1 MLRSLHIRDFVI
13 VSQAN
18 IEFDAGFTVFSGETG
33 AGKSILIDALSL
45 VLGARGDVN
54 VIREHCSRAD
64 ISAQFDSSDAVNR
77 WLNEHELEVEDSL
90 LLRRVIDNQGRSRA
104 FINGVPATLAQLRD
118 IGELL
123 VDIHGQHAHQS
134 LLKPAKQYEL
144 LDSQG
149 GHTALAKQVQKAW
162 STWQDTARL
171 YKEAVEQADHLKVLR
186 EQLQWQLDE
195 LHALNLQENEWEAVS
210 EEHQR
215 LSHSQ
220 ALISGTANTLT
231 LLDADEGSAQLALNA
246 AAHEIELLLRHD
258 VRLQQIYET
267 IESARIACSEAVSD
281 LNSYVYNMELDP
293 DRLAITEAR
302 MTEIFSLSRKY
313 KCQPEELLAL
323 QQDLENRLN
332 ELNESSDVAQIE
344 QRLQTAKNDY
354 EQLANMLTKAR
365 EGISK
370 TLSLQVTE
378 AMQNLSMT
386 GGQFV
391 VALTP
396 TKASAHGNESVEF
409 LVAGHAG
416 VSPAPLSRVASGGE
430 LARISL
436 ALAVIASQAA
446 RVPTLIFD
454 EVDTGIGGAVAEV
467 VGTLLRKLGNRHQV
481 LCVTHLPQVAAQ
493 GLHHFQVSKM
503 SHGQST
509 SSSIALLDEP
519 SRVEE
524 ISRMLGGIEITET
537 TRQHAREMLQRS

>member
-118 IGELL
+118 VGELL